1 MPPMDGIR
9 RTRYGMFVFFGWFS
23 LAVFGV
29 VLQIHGRVMELAA
42 GHEDLVGL
50 EPAE

>member
-1 MPPMDGIR
+1 
-9 RTRYGMFVFFGWFS
+9 
-23 LAVFGV
+23 
-29 VLQIHGRVMELAA
+29 VLQIHGRVMELAQ